1 MASIPDDNAEMKRIL
16 AGLQL
21 GSGSSTE
28 GVLAR
33 RAARTTARSIG
44 LSGGGSKGRNEKAE
58 NATRSTG
65 PDVDVALL
73 GLATVPSGVSGWW
86 QREKARRKMKSAM
99 PRVFAQATL
108 TRDAASCT
116 SPGTSHIR
124 NAKSVRDLLISE
136 AENADKEAVRRRDML
151 TEGMVVSVCQHLLR
165 RQGVWTTCGETTGA
179 ETAVLQQALT
189 AIYQLADGGALRVDE
204 FKTVIEGRF
213 KESIVRDVRKKING
227 ALDCVININLREESV
242 AEGQP
247 WEEAIDHV
255 IRLFKEATKGKVG
268 DWADIQSGLDPRYL
282 GRISRFV
289 ELRFGQNGLESV
301 LRAIVEALEMEALS
315 ESDVMDI
322 VEEERQRW
330 YALKY
335 RARRESKNQTRRGWG
350 GWGGSGDSSGGN
362 GAGCGGGAGCGA
374 GCGG

>member
-1 MASIPDDNAEMKRIL
+1 MRTRRQF
-16 AGLQL
+16 AG
-21 GSGSSTE
+21 
-28 GVLAR
+28 
-33 RAARTTARSIG
+33 
-44 LSGGGSKGRNEKAE
+44 
-58 NATRSTG
+58 
-65 PDVDVALL
+65 
-73 GLATVPSGVSGWW
+73 PS
-86 QREKARRKMKSAM
+86 
-99 PRVFAQATL
+99 
-108 TRDAASCT
+108 
-116 SPGTSHIR
+116 
-124 NAKSVRDLLISE
+124 
-136 AENADKEAVRRRDML
+136 RRDML

-227 ALDCVININLREESV
+227 ALDCVININLREDSV

-247 WEEAIDHV
+247 WEEAVDHV
-255 IRLFKEATKGKVG
+255 IRLFKEATQGKVG

-335 RARRESKNQTRRGWG
+335 RARREAKNQTRRGWGGWG

-362 GAGCGGGAGCGA
+362 SAGCGGGAGCGA

>member
-1 MASIPDDNAEMKRIL
+1 M
-16 AGLQL
+16 
-21 GSGSSTE
+21 
-28 GVLAR
+28 
-33 RAARTTARSIG
+33 
-44 LSGGGSKGRNEKAE
+44 
-58 NATRSTG
+58 
-65 PDVDVALL
+65 
-73 GLATVPSGVSGWW
+73 
-86 QREKARRKMKSAM
+86 
-99 PRVFAQATL
+99 
-108 TRDAASCT
+108 
-116 SPGTSHIR
+116 
-124 NAKSVRDLLISE
+124 
-136 AENADKEAVRRRDML
+136 
-151 TEGMVVSVCQHLLR
+151 
-165 RQGVWTTCGETTGA
+165 
-179 ETAVLQQALT
+179 LQQALT

-227 ALDCVININLREESV
+227 ALDCVININLREDSV

-247 WEEAIDHV
+247 WEEAVDHV
-255 IRLFKEATKGKVG
+255 IRLFKEATQGKVG

-335 RARRESKNQTRRGWG
+335 RARREAKNQTRRGWG

-362 GAGCGGGAGCGA
+362 GAGCGAGWGGSGDSSGGDGAGCGGGAGCGA

>member
-1 MASIPDDNAEMKRIL
+1 
-16 AGLQL
+16 
-21 GSGSSTE
+21 
-28 GVLAR
+28 
-33 RAARTTARSIG
+33 
-44 LSGGGSKGRNEKAE
+44 
-58 NATRSTG
+58 
-65 PDVDVALL
+65 
-73 GLATVPSGVSGWW
+73 
-86 QREKARRKMKSAM
+86 
-99 PRVFAQATL
+99 
-108 TRDAASCT
+108 
-116 SPGTSHIR
+116 
-124 NAKSVRDLLISE
+124 
-136 AENADKEAVRRRDML
+136 ML

-227 ALDCVININLREESV
+227 ALDCVIHINLREDSV

-247 WEEAIDHV
+247 WEEAVDHV
-255 IRLFKEATKGKVG
+255 IRLFKEATQGKVG

-330 YALKY
+330 YVLKY
-335 RARRESKNQTRRGWG
+335 REENYKKTLREANRAARREAKNQTRRGWG
-350 GWGGSGDSSGGN
+350 GWGGSGDSSGGNGAGCGAGWGGSGDSSGGN